1 MKRTLILGLGNPLQ
15 GDDGVGCHIAETLQR
30 QMLSDDGE
38 VIDGGT
44 PGIGLLNL
52 FEGRQCV
59 IIIDAAEIGLPA
71 GEYRRFEPHEVVL
84 TGSNQRFS
92 LHRTGVI
99 DALALARELNIAL
112 PKIVFFGVQP
122 QSVEWR
128 NGLSPRVQAAV
139 PRVIEAILYEMEG
152 SQSEKV

>member
-15 GDDGVGCHIAETLQR
+15 GDDGVGCYIAETLQR
-30 QMLSDDGE
+30 QTLPDDVE

-59 IIIDAAEIGLPA
+59 IIVDAAEMGMNA
-71 GEYRRFEPHEVVL
+71 GEYRRFEPHEIVL

-99 DALALARELNIAL
+99 DALALARVLNIAL

-122 QSVEWR
+122 ARVEWR
-128 NGLSPRVQAAV
+128 ETLSPAVQAAL
-139 PRVIEAILYEMEG
+139 PRVIEAVLREVIADCP
-152 SQSEKV
+152 S